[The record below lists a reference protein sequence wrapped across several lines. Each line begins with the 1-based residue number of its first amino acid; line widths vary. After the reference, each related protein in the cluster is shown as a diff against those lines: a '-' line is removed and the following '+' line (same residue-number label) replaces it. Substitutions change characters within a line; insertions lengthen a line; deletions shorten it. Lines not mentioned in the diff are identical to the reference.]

1 MMNTFQTLRHTFISA
16 AVLFFLCLGT
26 GMTRGADEAVSENF
40 DSFPTGGFTT
50 LATAL
55 GTMTA
60 ESGHA
65 AIADNRYSSLPNCM
79 RLTGQGHRNQ
89 KHSHTDVAFPPD
101 GQKNSFPDGGTLD
114 AR

>member
-26 GMTRGADEAVSENF
+26 GMTRGADEALF
-40 DSFPTGGFTT
+40 PKILISFPTGGFTT

-65 AIADNRYSSLPNCM
+65 AMLTTVLPPCP
-79 RLTGQGHRNQ
+79 TACG
-89 KHSHTDVAFPPD
+89 
-101 GQKNSFPDGGTLD
+101 
-114 AR
+114 

>member
-1 MMNTFQTLRHTFISA
+1 
-16 AVLFFLCLGT
+16 
-26 GMTRGADEAVSENF
+26 
-40 DSFPTGGFTT
+40 
-50 LATAL
+50 
-55 GTMTA
+55 MTA

-79 RLTGQGHRNQ
+79 RLTGQGTGT
-89 KHSHTDVAFPPD
+89 KSTATLTLPSPLD